1 MSLDIVKDSTDVIM
15 YVVIRDSVT
24 GVLETGFD
32 VTTLKFQY
40 IRTGAAPSVAQGVS
54 LLSATNDPHADN
66 EAIEMDATNSKGIC
80 RVDFPDAAFA
90 TGVDSVRLSVTGAG
104 FDISPKEIQLIDA
117 LVIPDVAGTATGL
130 HTTTDALITNLNNP
144 TTAAIATAVMAS
156 SIDTGLDMT
165 KALKVIL
172 AISTAKKVIKSG
184 NIYTYFNQD
193 GDLLVTIT
201 FGAETTTAVI
211 V

>member
-1 MSLDIVKDSTDVIM
+1 MSLDVVKGSTDVTQ
-15 YVVIRDSVT
+15 YVVIQDSIT
-24 GVLETGFD
+24 GVIETGFD

-40 IRTGAAPSVAQGVS
+40 TRNGEAPSVAQSVS
-54 LLSATNDPHADN
+54 LLGGTAIAHADN
-66 EAIEMDATNSKGIC
+66 KAIEIDATNSKGQC
-80 RVDFPDAAFA
+80 RVDFPDAAFI
-90 TGVDSVRLSVTGAG
+90 TGVDSVILSVVGAG
-104 FDISPKEIQLIDA
+104 FYIAPKEIQLINTP
-117 LVIPDVAGTATGL
+117 VIPDTAGIAAAL
-130 HTTTDALITNLNNP
+130 HTITDGLVNGIDDP
-144 TTAAIATAVMAS
+144 SAATIATAVMAS

-172 AISTAKKVIKSG
+172 ALNTAKKVVKSG